1 MPNKRVEVYDNTKN
15 DPKNDVFD
23 KIIQSLTPNNNGI
36 SPNKP
41 NDIDKSVERQQTIV
55 DEYLEILKM
64 RRQIADTL
72 FRKYLIPLLN
82 ERDNVDPAHIKEMA
96 TLISLYLGVGDR
108 WSNDVLKNAIIN
120 EMGIFGG
127 FTSKIYPEYI
137 GDPYANFER
146 SQAIG
151 VKDDTSM
158 LIANLLQLFGIN
170 LSPEMIDKLAKL
182 FKENLGKK

>member
-1 MPNKRVEVYDNTKN
+1 MPNKRVEVYDSTKT
-15 DPKNDVFD
+15 DVFD
-23 KIIQSLTPNNNGI
+23 KIIQNLTPNNNDNP
-36 SPNKP
+36 PNKS
-41 NDIDKSVERQQTIV
+41 NDVDKPVEKQFTIV
-55 DEYLEILKM
+55 DEYLEMLRM

-72 FRKYLIPLLN
+72 FRKYLIPLIN

-96 TLISLYLGVGDR
+96 TLISLYLGIGDR

-127 FTSKIYPEYI
+127 FASKIYPEYI
-137 GDPYANFER
+137 GDPVANFER
-146 SQAIG
+146 SQTIG
-151 VKDDTSM
+151 MKDDTSM
-158 LIANLLQLFGIN
+158 LIASLLQLFGIN

>member
-1 MPNKRVEVYDNTKN
+1 
-15 DPKNDVFD
+15 
-23 KIIQSLTPNNNGI
+23 
-36 SPNKP
+36 
-41 NDIDKSVERQQTIV
+41 
-55 DEYLEILKM
+55 M